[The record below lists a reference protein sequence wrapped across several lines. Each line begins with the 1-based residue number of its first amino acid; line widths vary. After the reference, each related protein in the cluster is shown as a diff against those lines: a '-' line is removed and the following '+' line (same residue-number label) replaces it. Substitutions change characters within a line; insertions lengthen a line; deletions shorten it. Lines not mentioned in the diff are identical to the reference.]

1 MKRPRPGSEWLLRA
15 QVARSA
21 IPEPPRTMPQR
32 KTDRRSRPRRVEYLL
47 IECVTP
53 ELDAG
58 RYPVKRIVGDT
69 VAVGAD
75 IIKEGHD
82 QVAARVIYKGPD
94 SAEWRESPLTYD
106 YDTDRW
112 TGFFTVD
119 RIG

>member
-32 KTDRRSRPRRVEYLL
+32 KTDRRSKARRVEYLL

-53 ELDAG
+53 ELYVG
-58 RYPVKRIVGDT
+58 RYPVKRIVGDIVT
-69 VAVGAD
+69 VGAD

-82 QVAARVIYKGPD
+82 QIAARIIYSGPGD
-94 SAEWRESPLTYD
+94 TSLSGAPLTYD
-106 YDTDRW
+106 YDSDRW
-112 TGFFTVD
+112 
-119 RIG
+119 IG